1 LDLFPKGPRFVEDFS
16 NLKFFHYLF
25 RRIAYIIPI
34 LFGLLMLTFF
44 ISRVIPADPVAL
56 IAGGSATKEQI
67 DELKRQH
74 GFDKPLYKQFLI
86 YVADLSRG
94 DLGISLYSRRP
105 VVKDLMDR
113 FPATFELSIFALFI
127 SVLFAI
133 PIGVVCALKR
143 NSKLDHLMRGMT
155 IASLAIVG
163 FWLGIMLQLLF
174 SYKLGIFSLG
184 RRISVAAPD
193 TITGLYLIDSLM
205 TLNGRA
211 FINSL
216 WHLCLPGVT
225 LAFPAFAT
233 LVRFT
238 RSGLLDVIN
247 REYVLYETS
256 MGIPRWL
263 VIFKYALRNAMIPV
277 VTQIGLL
284 IGYLLAG
291 AVVIETVFDW
301 PGLGIYAVESM
312 LMSDYKAILGVT
324 LLSGLAYTIS
334 NILIDIVLTFV
345 DPRKLEQ

>member
-1 LDLFPKGPRFVEDFS
+1 
-16 NLKFFHYLF
+16 
-25 RRIAYIIPI
+25 
-34 LFGLLMLTFF
+34 MLTFF
-44 ISRVIPADPVAL
+44 ISRVIPADPVGL
-56 IAGGSATKEQI
+56 IAGGSATQEQI
-67 DELKRQH
+67 QELKRQY
-74 GFDKPLYKQFLI
+74 GFDKPLYHQFLI
-86 YVADLSRG
+86 YVADLVRG

-105 VVKDLMDR
+105 VAKDLLDR
-113 FPATFELSIFALFI
+113 FPATFELSMFALFLSI
-127 SVLFAI
+127 LLAV
-133 PIGVVCALKR
+133 PVGVVCALKR
-143 NSKLDHLMRGMT
+143 NSKLDHLVRAMT
-155 IASLAIVG
+155 IAGLAIVG

-174 SYKLGIFSLG
+174 SYKLGLFSLG
-184 RRISVAAPD
+184 RRISVPAPE
-193 TITGLYLIDSLM
+193 TITGLYLLDSLL
-205 TLNGRA
+205 TLNSRSFFNA
-211 FINSL
+211 L
-216 WHLCLPGVT
+216 WHLSLPGVT

-247 REYVLYETS
+247 REYILYETS
-256 MGIPRWL
+256 MGIPRSL
-263 VIFKYALRNAMIPV
+263 IIFKYALRNAMVPV

-334 NILIDIVLTFV
+334 NIIIDILLTFV

>member
-1 LDLFPKGPRFVEDFS
+1 
-16 NLKFFHYLF
+16 
-25 RRIAYIIPI
+25 
-34 LFGLLMLTFF
+34 MLTFF
-44 ISRVIPADPVAL
+44 ISRVIPADPLAL
-56 IAGGSATKEQI
+56 IAGGSATQEQI
-67 DELKRQH
+67 QELKRQY
-74 GFDKPLYKQFLI
+74 GFDKPLYHQFLI
-86 YVADLSRG
+86 YVADLVRG

-105 VVKDLMDR
+105 VAKDLLDR
-113 FPATFELSIFALFI
+113 FPATFELSMFALFLSI
-127 SVLFAI
+127 LLAV
-133 PIGVVCALKR
+133 PVGVVCALKR
-143 NSKLDHLMRGMT
+143 NSKLDHLVRAMT
-155 IASLAIVG
+155 IAGLAIVG

-174 SYKLGIFSLG
+174 SYKLGLFSLG
-184 RRISVAAPD
+184 RRISVPAPE
-193 TITGLYLIDSLM
+193 TITGLYLLDSLL
-205 TLNGRA
+205 TLNSRSFFNA
-211 FINSL
+211 L
-216 WHLCLPGVT
+216 WHLSLPGVT

-247 REYVLYETS
+247 REYILYETS
-256 MGIPRWL
+256 MGIPRSL
-263 VIFKYALRNAMIPV
+263 IIFKYALRNAMVPV

-334 NILIDIVLTFV
+334 NIIIDILLTFV